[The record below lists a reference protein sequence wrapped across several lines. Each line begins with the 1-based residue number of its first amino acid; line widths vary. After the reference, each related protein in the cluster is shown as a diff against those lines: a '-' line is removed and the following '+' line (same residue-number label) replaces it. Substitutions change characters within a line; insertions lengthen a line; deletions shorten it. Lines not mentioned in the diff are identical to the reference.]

1 MTETTKNIDKFRSY
15 AFAFSRINQA
25 IENEFPLEAITM
37 EESIICDRLRAY
49 SEANGLPVKNKRN
62 NPCSLNDFIINIQND
77 IKDTCSDLYKL
88 LDSTDSWRIERN
100 SLVHRLVRT
109 DKSGE
114 SPDLSPRDFIPHAIE
129 IAKTGS
135 QLAREICT
143 ISKKLRREAE
153 KKTQD
158 SVEE

>member
-49 SEANGLPVKNKRN
+49 KEANGLSYKN
-62 NPCSLNDFIINIQND
+62 NDG
-77 IKDTCSDLYKL
+77 LYKFLDDITKDLNNKDKYHDLSEL
-88 LDSTDSWRIERN
+88 LTRINSWRDDRN
-100 SLVHRLVRT
+100 KTIHRVVRT
-109 DKSGE
+109 NKSGE
-114 SPDLSPRDFIPHAIE
+114 SPDLSHRDFIPHAIE
-129 IAKTGS
+129 VAKTGS